1 MMCLNLKWAKGCDEK
16 RFFECPCPS
25 IKEMI
30 MTSKEKNVNIY
41 FQKAYKASIEM
52 MPSVIN
58 CKTKGVKHDVWTAK
72 LSLDFVLSMSNMSHD
87 FCNKCKIIHVLFVC
101 KVLIDHIYFV
111 FDLDWITD
119 SLVITEIFFLGSI
132 RGNILL
138 STEGLQISTI
148 NMRTPCDKLMMSLKT
163 KYFHT
168 LSLPYIQ
175 ERTKPKSSEN
185 HVIPMMINILKMIL
199 KLLLFRCVRGDTR
212 YSLDSNLV
220 NFQVSNNFLV
230 VNMKKTRFVV
240 WKEIRS

>member
-1 MMCLNLKWAKGCDEK
+1 MYGLQNE
-16 RFFECPCPS
+16 
-25 IKEMI
+25 
-30 MTSKEKNVNIY
+30 
-41 FQKAYKASIEM
+41 
-52 MPSVIN
+52 
-58 CKTKGVKHDVWTAK
+58 VWTTCCP
-72 LSLDFVLSMSNMSHD
+72 MSNMSH
-87 FCNKCKIIHVLFVC
+87 FCNKYKDIHVHSSGEENFVDF
-101 KVLIDHIYFV
+101 VHIDHIYFV

-132 RGNILL
+132 ILGNILL

>member
-1 MMCLNLKWAKGCDEK
+1 MD
-16 RFFECPCPS
+16 
-25 IKEMI
+25 
-30 MTSKEKNVNIY
+30 
-41 FQKAYKASIEM
+41 
-52 MPSVIN
+52 
-58 CKTKGVKHDVWTAK
+58 CKTKSGLHAVQCQICHIFAINIKIFMYTTMGNKVKINFLMT
-72 LSLDFVLSMSNMSHD
+72 
-87 FCNKCKIIHVLFVC
+87 LFPRV
-101 KVLIDHIYFV
+101 VYIDHIYFV

-132 RGNILL
+132 ILGNILL

>member
-1 MMCLNLKWAKGCDEK
+1 MYGLQNE
-16 RFFECPCPS
+16 
-25 IKEMI
+25 
-30 MTSKEKNVNIY
+30 
-41 FQKAYKASIEM
+41 
-52 MPSVIN
+52 
-58 CKTKGVKHDVWTAK
+58 VWTTCCP
-72 LSLDFVLSMSNMSHD
+72 MSNMSH
-87 FCNKCKIIHVLFVC
+87 FCNKYKVIHVHSSGGTKSKLIFWWLCSPRV
-101 KVLIDHIYFV
+101 VYIDHIYFV

-132 RGNILL
+132 ILGNILL

>member
-1 MMCLNLKWAKGCDEK
+1 
-16 RFFECPCPS
+16 
-25 IKEMI
+25 MI
-30 MTSKEKNVNIY
+30 FAINV
-41 FQKAYKASIEM
+41 
-52 MPSVIN
+52 
-58 CKTKGVKHDVWTAK
+58 K
-72 LSLDFVLSMSNMSHD
+72 LFTFV
-87 FCNKCKIIHVLFVC
+87 CNVLF
-101 KVLIDHIYFV
+101 DHIYFV

-240 WKEIRS
+240 WKENTKLILTNLPSVISQGVEGQSIECDHPSNWA